1 MHQFT
6 VPMGLMDFVPVIF
19 FGVTGVVL
27 LGDLYQKM
35 SKSAFALFA
44 AGVINVFTAGF
55 LKALWKALYAAG
67 ICDFVAFEQMFL
79 PVNSLGLLFVGAA
92 MIWMLCAGKKSA
104 AMSVVPVPFVSGLPF
119 ILMMVLGLGGMCA
132 VLSILSARMK
142 KAPVMALFIASFL
155 LSMGMGYLSGQDSSL
170 AWVNWAEQG
179 INTASQLCLM
189 IGTLLLHRAG
199 LARAEV

>member
-1 MHQFT
+1 
-6 VPMGLMDFVPVIF
+6 MGLMDFVPVIF

-35 SKSAFALFA
+35 SKGAFALFA

-55 LKALWKALYAAG
+55 LKALWKTLYAAG

-92 MIWMLCAGKKSA
+92 MIWMLCAGKKSV

-189 IGTLLLHRAG
+189 TGVLLLHRAG

>member
-19 FGVTGVVL
+19 FGVTGVIL

-35 SKSAFALFA
+35 SKGAFALFA

-55 LKALWKALYAAG
+55 LKALWKTLYAAG
-67 ICDFVAFEQMFL
+67 ICDFVAFEQMF
-79 PVNSLGLLFVGAA
+79 LLFVGAA

-155 LSMGMGYLSGQDSSL
+155 LSMGMGYLAGQDSSL

-189 IGTLLLHRAG
+189 IGALLLHRAG